1 MKFKILFILAISFF
15 NINLVV
21 ASTAGQINS
30 TGVSEGINGAVNGSY
45 GARNAASCGW
55 RCGSCC
61 VNAVLGFAQLVQSL
75 MTMMQNMGS
84 RDALSSADWSNLT
97 YVPDLTALPPQER
110 AYMEPIVDA
119 IRAGDLAAYER
130 AQAALMNLAQPD
142 IDRLADMGYSFDEQG
157 NVTLP
162 PGTPNPGGLDSSS
175 SDLTAIQDRLNAA
188 MNGAIIDS
196 SGGGGLIMANGAGAG
211 GGGAGDRGLA
221 SLEFGAQRKSSV
233 DSFLNKLDN
242 GNLDDN
248 KLVGMSKLTRDGD
261 AIGVAM
267 GNLFKTIHVKYKN
280 LDTKKEFK

>member
-1 MKFKILFILAISFF
+1 MKFKIVFILALSFF
-15 NINLVV
+15 NTNLVM
-21 ASTAGQINS
+21 ASTAVEINS
-30 TGVSEGINGAVNGSY
+30 TGISEGINGAVNGSY
-45 GARNAASCGW
+45 GARNAASCGR

-61 VNAVLGFAQLVQSL
+61 VNAVLGFAQLAQSL

-84 RDALSSADWSNLT
+84 RDALSSADWANLT
-97 YVPDLTALPPQER
+97 YVPDLTALPPQDR

-119 IRAGDLAAYER
+119 IQAGDLAAYER
-130 AQAALMNLAQPD
+130 ARAQMMSLAQPD

-162 PGTPNPGGLDSSS
+162 PGTPNPGGLDSSNSAYAALQDSIS
-175 SDLTAIQDRLNAA
+175 SALS
-188 MNGAIIDS
+188 GATIDS
-196 SGGGGLIMANGAGAG
+196 SGGGGLIMADGAG

-242 GNLDDN
+242 GKLDDN
-248 KLVGMSKLTRDGD
+248 KLVGMSKLTRNGD